1 MSCGQGRFSVFLL
14 SRYTYGERFTLYTHV
29 EQTCPYENSVY
40 IILPTV
46 VSRYQNIVYM
56 YIVEEV

>member
-1 MSCGQGRFSVFLL
+1 MWAGEILFILL
-14 SRYTYGERFTLYTHV
+14 SKYTYGERFTLYTHV